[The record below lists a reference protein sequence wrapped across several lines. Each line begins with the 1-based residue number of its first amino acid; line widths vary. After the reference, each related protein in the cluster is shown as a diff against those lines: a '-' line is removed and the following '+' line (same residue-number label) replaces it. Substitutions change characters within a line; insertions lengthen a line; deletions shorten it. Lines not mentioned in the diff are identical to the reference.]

1 MATLPYSQSASP
13 MPGTPRQ
20 PTVSANVR
28 ADRLVGEPRTDFG
41 PLAQKYRTEI
51 LQELTSPLNKLMQLK
66 KELVTSGGD
75 AKLFDTYKFVVDNM
89 RKAFK
94 EGNSEGFD
102 YLNVGGRKRRKTR
115 RSK

>member
-1 MATLPYSQSASP
+1 MATLPYSQSPSSGP
-13 MPGTPRQ
+13 PTPRQ
-20 PTVSANVR
+20 PTVAANVR
-28 ADRLVGEPRTDFG
+28 AERAPGTPRTDFA

-75 AKLFDTYKFVVDNM
+75 PKLFETYKFIVDNM
-89 RKAFK
+89 RKVFK

-102 YLNVGGRKRRKTR
+102 YLNVGGRRRKTR
-115 RSK
+115 RSR